1 MQSFVKAIPNSTSH
15 CASRTYNSKA
25 MTIGSETG
33 APDLPSVELESVD
46 AISIL
51 SFMLVF
57 IILLGGLVWGGS
69 YWWKSEADR
78 TGRRMAAEASY
89 PDLERL
95 QIAGQQQL
103 NRYEILASGAVR
115 IPVEQ
120 AILKLS
126 EEFPADVRISEE
138 MQGNHI
144 RE

>member
-1 MQSFVKAIPNSTSH
+1 MDT
-15 CASRTYNSKA
+15 
-25 MTIGSETG
+25 GSDIA

-46 AISIL
+46 ALPIL
-51 SFMLVF
+51 TFVLVLL
-57 IILLGGLVWGGS
+57 ILLGGLVWGAS
-69 YWWKSEADR
+69 YWFKSEADL
-78 TGRRMAAEASY
+78 TDRRGAAEASY

-95 QIAGQQQL
+95 RIAGQQQL

-126 EEFPADVRISEE
+126 EEFPADTRISEE
-138 MQGNHI
+138 MGGNPV

>member
-1 MQSFVKAIPNSTSH
+1 MDT
-15 CASRTYNSKA
+15 
-25 MTIGSETG
+25 GSDIA

-46 AISIL
+46 ALPIL
-51 SFMLVF
+51 TFVLVLL
-57 IILLGGLVWGGS
+57 ILLGGLVWGAS
-69 YWWKSEADR
+69 YWFKSEADL
-78 TGRRMAAEASY
+78 TDRRGAAEASY

-95 QIAGQQQL
+95 RIAGQQQL

-126 EEFPADVRISEE
+126 EEFPADARISEE
-138 MQGNHI
+138 MGGSPV

>member
-1 MQSFVKAIPNSTSH
+1 
-15 CASRTYNSKA
+15 

-46 AISIL
+46 ATPIL
-51 SFMLVF
+51 AFVLVLL
-57 IILLGGLVWGGS
+57 ILLGGLVWGAT
-69 YWWKSEADR
+69 YWFKSEADL
-78 TGRRMAAEASY
+78 TGRRAAADASY

-95 QIAGQQQL
+95 RIAGQQQL

-120 AILKLS
+120 AIVKLS
-126 EEFPADVRISEE
+126 EEFPADARISEE
-138 MQGNHI
+138 MDDNPV